1 MRKLILLS
9 ILLSTFIIP
18 IASSRIASPMR
29 GLRLAVLGVA
39 AWVAIYVALLSR
51 MHWW

>member
-9 ILLSTFIIP
+9 ILLATFAIP
-18 IASSRIASPMR
+18 MLAARMSSPVR
-29 GLRLAVLGVA
+29 GLRVAVFGVA
-39 AWVAIYVALLSR
+39 AWVVIYVALLSR